1 MTRAE
6 KIFIRIATAII
17 PFKKARKKIRAS
29 LLFSALK
36 ARVKRTLP
44 GIRERQRALE
54 LSCRKLSGRGDKI
67 RVAFLVCDV
76 SMFTAEPIFRTMRS
90 DPAYECFI
98 AVVPRITRGETFLN
112 ETLAKTYDTL
122 HSRYGD
128 NVLVMYDCKTG
139 NARPLKG
146 MAELVFTS
154 IIYEEQTCPEFT
166 VESMSEYALVALIS
180 YGYSGLF
187 KTNLAQTIF
196 LPNIV
201 FAWKFF
207 VSCRDTLDLWVESNP
222 QLKDNIVLSGYAKMD
237 RLSGIAPSDA
247 NHRKKV
253 IISPHHSLA
262 RGTDGLSLSNFL
274 RMETIFLEL
283 PARYPQ
289 LDFVFRPHPLLF
301 PRLATSEWWGKEK
314 TCKWREKI
322 TSYPN
327 VEFQQGGDY
336 FETFAQSS
344 ALIHDCGS
352 FLAEYFYT
360 SKPQCY
366 ILDENSENQ
375 FLPFGCKLLNHTYQA
390 RTGGEIFD
398 FIDRVVLKG
407 EDPMR
412 EKRVEFASSSVCLYY
427 PHAAERICKVITQSL
442 RNDREV

>member
-1 MTRAE
+1 M
-6 KIFIRIATAII
+6 
-17 PFKKARKKIRAS
+17 
-29 LLFSALK
+29 
-36 ARVKRTLP
+36 
-44 GIRERQRALE
+44 
-54 LSCRKLSGRGDKI
+54 
-67 RVAFLVCDV
+67 CDV

-237 RLSGIAPSDA
+237 RSFPFQFSQNG
-247 NHRKKV
+247 NY
-253 IISPHHSLA
+253 IS
-262 RGTDGLSLSNFL
+262 
-274 RMETIFLEL
+274 
-283 PARYPQ
+283 
-289 LDFVFRPHPLLF
+289 
-301 PRLATSEWWGKEK
+301 
-314 TCKWREKI
+314 
-322 TSYPN
+322 
-327 VEFQQGGDY
+327 
-336 FETFAQSS
+336 
-344 ALIHDCGS
+344 
-352 FLAEYFYT
+352 
-360 SKPQCY
+360 
-366 ILDENSENQ
+366 
-375 FLPFGCKLLNHTYQA
+375 
-390 RTGGEIFD
+390 
-398 FIDRVVLKG
+398 
-407 EDPMR
+407 
-412 EKRVEFASSSVCLYY
+412 
-427 PHAAERICKVITQSL
+427 
-442 RNDREV
+442 

>member
-1 MTRAE
+1 M
-6 KIFIRIATAII
+6 ATAVI
-17 PFKKARKKIRAS
+17 PFKKVRKKVRAS
-29 LLFSALK
+29 MLFSALK

-54 LSCRKLSGRGDKI
+54 LSCRELSERGNRI

-76 SMFTAEPIFRTMRS
+76 SMFTAEPVFRKMRS

-98 AVVPRITRGETFLN
+98 AVVPRVTRGEAFLK
-112 ETLAKTYDTL
+112 ETLAKTYNTL
-122 HSRYGD
+122 HSRYSD
-128 NVLVMYDCKTG
+128 SVFVMYDCKTG
-139 NARPLKG
+139 AVRPLKG

-166 VESMSEYALVALIS
+166 VESISEYALVALIS

-207 VSCRDTLDLWVESNP
+207 VSCRDTLNLWMENNP

-237 RLSGIAPSDA
+237 RLSEIATDHA
-247 NHRKKV
+247 NCRKKV

-262 RGTDGLSLSNFL
+262 RGTDGLSISNFL
-274 RMETIFLEL
+274 KMENVFLEL

-301 PRLATSEWWGKEK
+301 PRLETSEWWGKEK
-314 TCKWREKI
+314 TRKWREKME
-322 TSYPN
+322 SYPN

-336 FETFAQSS
+336 FETFAQSD

-360 SKPQCY
+360 SRPQCY
-366 ILDENSENQ
+366 ILENGAEKQ
-375 FLPFGCKLLNHTYQA
+375 FLPFGRKLLEHVYISREEQD
-390 RTGGEIFD
+390 ILD
-398 FIDRVVLKG
+398 FIDNVVLAG
-407 EDPMR
+407 NDPMEENR
-412 EKRVEFASSSVCLYY
+412 RHFAETSVCCYY
-427 PHAAERICKVITQSL
+427 PHATERILQTVSTALKS
-442 RNDREV
+442 

>member
-1 MTRAE
+1 MTRME
-6 KIFIRIATAII
+6 KIFIRMVTAII
-17 PFKKARKKIRAS
+17 PSKKIRKKVRAS
-29 LLFSALK
+29 MLFSAMK
-36 ARVKRTLP
+36 ARVKRALP
-44 GIRERQRALE
+44 GIRERQHALE
-54 LSCRKLSGRGDKI
+54 QSCREISGRGGKI
-67 RVAFLVCDV
+67 RVAFLVCDI
-76 SMFTAEPIFRTMRS
+76 SMFTAEPIFRRMRS

-98 AVVPRITRGETFLN
+98 AVVPRVTRGEDFLR
-112 ETLAKTYDTL
+112 ETLAKTFDVL

-128 NVLVMYDCKTG
+128 SVLLMYDVKTRSV
-139 NARPLKG
+139 RPLKE

-187 KTNLAQTIF
+187 KTNLSQTIF

-207 VSCRDTLDLWVESNP
+207 VSCRDTLNLWTKNNP

-237 RLSGIAPSDA
+237 RLSEIAF
-247 NHRKKV
+247 NQGNGRRKI

-274 RMETIFLEL
+274 RMESVFLEL
-283 PARYPQ
+283 PARYPL

-301 PRLATSEWWGKEK
+301 PRLETSEWWGKEK
-314 TCKWREKI
+314 TRKWREKMA
-322 TSYPN
+322 SYPN

-375 FLPFGCKLLNHTYQA
+375 FLPFGCKLLEHTYRA
-390 RTGGEIFD
+390 RTSEDIFA
-398 FIDRVVLKG
+398 FIDRVVQNG
-407 EDPMR
+407 DDPMK
-412 EKRVEFASSSVCLYY
+412 ENRVEFASSSVCLFY
-427 PHAAERICKVITQSL
+427 PHAAERICEVITQSL
-442 RNDREV
+442 QNQKEV